1 MLSKSIIMAGGKGTR
16 LWPISRK
23 NKPKQFQALI
33 SDKTMLQETFLRLR
47 KKYDFNDIYI
57 STNSEYVAEVEREI
71 LELPRK
77 NIINEPEA
85 RGTASSIA
93 LASAL
98 IARESGS
105 DTILSVFPADHFM
118 KHEDVLCEAIG
129 RAEVFLANHPDHIVT
144 FGIVPTYPE
153 TGYGYIK
160 KGLSASEVDPTISA
174 VARFVEKP
182 DVATAQKYLAEGD
195 YLWNSGM
202 YVFRVGAMLDKIAK
216 YIPDTYQRAMAI
228 FNSSDADM
236 KTVIVREYPNMD
248 KVNIE
253 YAVVEND
260 PSVVVIPVDLGWSD
274 VGSWSALK
282 DTLVSGAKDH
292 FSRGEH
298 IDFESENLLVYGSK
312 KLVVTVGVKDLII
325 IDTDDAILICSK
337 DRAGQISDV
346 VKKLEDSNYKIL

>member
-1 MLSKSIIMAGGKGTR
+1 MHSKSIIMAGGKGTR

-57 STNSEYVAEVEREI
+57 STNKEYVAEVEREI

-77 NIINEPEA
+77 NIIAEPEA

-93 LASAL
+93 LASAF
-98 IARESGS
+98 IARESGE
-105 DTILSVFPADHFM
+105 DTLLSVFPADHFM
-118 KHEDVLCEAIG
+118 KHEEVLREAIG
-129 RAEVFLANHPDHIVT
+129 RAEVFLQDNPDFIVT
-144 FGIVPTYPE
+144 FGVVPNYPE

-160 KGLSASEVDPTISA
+160 KGKNISEKDKDIALVE
-174 VARFVEKP
+174 RFVEKP
-182 DVATAQKYLAEGD
+182 DVKMAEKYLAEGN

-202 YVFRVGAMLDKIAK
+202 YVFRVGAMLEKIGK
-216 YIPDTYQRAMAI
+216 YIPDTHKRAMKI
-228 FNSSDADM
+228 FQSSDEEIEKVLA
-236 KTVIVREYPNMD
+236 TEYPQMD
-248 KVNIE
+248 KINIE

-260 PSVVVIPVDLGWSD
+260 PSVAVIPVDLGWSD
-274 VGSWSALK
+274 VGSWASLK
-282 DTLVSGAKDH
+282 DALTNDSKEH
-292 FSRGEH
+292 FATGEH

-325 IDTDDAILICSK
+325 IDTDDAILICDK
-337 DRAGQISDV
+337 NRAGQISDV
-346 VKKLEDSNYKIL
+346 VKKLEESNDKIL